1 MQEPGTFAGSVLSI
15 GTTASATNQAQ
26 FEADT
31 YTAISNLSNMGE
43 FGGMSNILQFP
54 VVSDTYVKKSKGTR
68 NAGDPVIVVGRI
80 SDDPGQVAMRAAEE
94 TKFTFNFKLEVE
106 DAEDAN
112 HTNTV
117 FYFRAIVASATNQFG
132 GNEDFRTETY
142 NLGIQGKI
150 LIVETELIAS
160 PSP

>member
-15 GTTASATNQAQ
+15 GTTATATNQAQ

-31 YTAISNLSNMGE
+31 YTPISNLSNMGE
-43 FGGMSNILQFP
+43 AGASSNILTFP

-68 NAGDPVIVVGRI
+68 NAGDPAIVVGRI
-80 SDDPGQVAMRAAEE
+80 SDDPGQLAIRAAEE
-94 TKFTFNFKLEVE
+94 TKFTYNFKLEVE
-106 DAEDAN
+106 DAESASYS
-112 HTNTV
+112 NTV
-117 FYFRAIVASATNQFG
+117 FYFRAIVASAMNQFG

-142 NLGIQGKI
+142 NLGIQGKM
-150 LIVETELIAS
+150 LIIETALI

>member
-15 GTTASATNQAQ
+15 GTTATATNQSQ

-31 YTAISNLSNMGE
+31 YIPISNLSNMGE
-43 FGGMSNILQFP
+43 AGASSNILTFP

-68 NAGDPVIVVGRI
+68 NAGDPAIVVGRI
-80 SDDPGQVAMRAAEE
+80 SDDPGQLAIRAAEQ

-106 DAEDAN
+106 DAEDAG
-112 HTNTV
+112 HSNTV
-117 FYFRAIVASATNQFG
+117 FYFRAIVASAVNQFG

-142 NLGIQGKI
+142 NLGIQGKM
-150 LIVETELIAS
+150 LIVETAVI